1 MYLTPQGANPQV
13 KLREL
18 ELRIDALES
27 RINTFEKIAQ
37 ALQYADK
44 PKIGRPPKVKDERP
58 ESGD

>member
-13 KLREL
+13 KIREL
-18 ELRIDALES
+18 EARVEALEK
-27 RINTFEKIAQ
+27 TLQ

-44 PKIGRPPKVKDERP
+44 PKPGRPPKVKDERP